1 MLLAI
6 LDHKVPLEQLGL
18 LDHKVFKALQDQP
31 ERPVQRDHK
40 APQALPV
47 I

>member
-1 MLLAI
+1 MI
-6 LDHKVPLEQLGL
+6 LDQQVQPELLVI